1 MDDYVDVAERIRLA
15 KELYPEMSFQTLE
28 DVLVEVNGAYFVRV
42 KVALYRDPADARP
55 AIAIAWEPI
64 PGKTP
69 YTRDSEAMNAETS
82 AMGRCCIAIGIP
94 SKKVASKDE
103 IKARLAEVTPIK
115 PDPWKTPEG
124 EYITRAHAFVQT
136 DEEPPQCKHGSMK
149 LKQGISNKT
158 NKDYYGWTCDGGDI
172 NDQCPADWWV
182 MGPDGVW
189 KPKVAK
195 NG

>member
-1 MDDYVDVAERIRLA
+1 MDDYVDVAERIRIA

-28 DVLVEVNGAYFVRV
+28 DALVEVNGAYFVRV

-55 AIAIAWEPI
+55 AVAIAWEPI